1 MLTRCLAGLTIY
13 PTASQHATAR
23 IRVTPNQRREANP
36 AARKKSLSVFW
47 FGGFRRF
54 RGRCRGGGVP
64 IFESEKWTG
73 HLKSVSDNRALKN
86 SKVSAA
92 EV

>member
-1 MLTRCLAGLTIY
+1 MSRR
-13 PTASQHATAR
+13 PTLPRPIA
-23 IRVTPNQRREANP
+23 VLNQRREANP

-47 FGGFRRF
+47 FGGFRYF
-54 RGRCRGGGVP
+54 RGRCRGGVVP
-64 IFESEKWTG
+64 MRESEKWTG
-73 HLKSVSDNRALKN
+73 HLKSGSDNRALKN